1 MAANR
6 KTITDQDV
14 EKTLGAEAATNPKA
28 LQILVCSLIAKAN
41 RDPKQVQPLVDFIS
55 EHPGMFRQV
64 SVVGYSI
71 RQALIRKVCGEKS
84 EGTAISLL
92 GEYQALFDRLSEKD
106 DTDIEKLMITR
117 IAMSWLRV
125 LAAEAAC
132 IVLMG
137 STGTF
142 RELTIADKLLT
153 RAHSRYVKSI
163 ESLAKL
169 RKIRVNT
176 KAANAQA
183 SILAMKEKAISAR
196 IEANTPKVF
205 DASKGLRAARNQLEQ
220 KRA

>member
-6 KTITDQDV
+6 KAITDQDV
-14 EKTLGAEAATNPKA
+14 EKALESEAATNPQA
-28 LQILVCSLIAKAN
+28 LQILVCNLTAKAN
-41 RDPKQVQPLVDFIS
+41 SDPKQVQPLVDFIS
-55 EHPGMFRQV
+55 EHPGLFKQV

-71 RQALIRKVCGEKS
+71 RQSLIRKICGDKS
-84 EGTAISLL
+84 EGTAIALL
-92 GEYQALFDRLSEKD
+92 GEYQALFDRLSAED
-106 DTDIEKLMITR
+106 DTDMEKLMITR

-169 RKIRVNT
+169 RKLRANT

-183 SILAMKEKAISAR
+183 SLLEMKEKTTRAR
-196 IEANTPKVF
+196 IEAAHPGVLSG
-205 DASKGLRAARNQLEQ
+205 DRGLRAALQR
-220 KRA
+220 RA

>member
-6 KTITDQDV
+6 KAVTDQVV
-14 EKTLGAEAATNPKA
+14 EKAAVSEAATNHKG
-28 LQILVCSLIAKAN
+28 LQTIVCSLTDKAN

-55 EHPGMFRQV
+55 EHPGLFQQV

-71 RQALIRKVCGEKS
+71 RQSLIRKVCGEKS
-84 EGTAISLL
+84 EGTSIALL
-92 GEYQALFDRLSEKD
+92 GEYQALFDRLSEED

-142 RELTIADKLLT
+142 REFNIADKLLT
-153 RAHSRYVKSI
+153 RAHNRYVKSI
-163 ESLAKL
+163 ESLARLRKL
-169 RKIRVNT
+169 RANI

-183 SILAMKEKAISAR
+183 TILEMKERTIRAR
-196 IEANTPKVF
+196 IEASQPGILSG
-205 DASKGLRAARNQLEQ
+205 DRGLREATHLLQAKL
-220 KRA
+220 

>member
-6 KTITDQDV
+6 KEITDQGV
-14 EKTLGAEAATNPKA
+14 EKALEAEGATNPKA
-28 LQILVCSLIAKAN
+28 LQILVCNLTEKAN
-41 RDPKQVQPLVDFIS
+41 GNPKQVQPLVDFIS
-55 EHPGMFRQV
+55 AHPGVFQQV

-84 EGTAISLL
+84 EGTAIALL
-92 GEYQALFDRLSEKD
+92 GEYQALFDRLSAED

-142 RELTIADKLLT
+142 REFNIADKLLT

-169 RKIRVNT
+169 RKLRANT

-183 SILAMKEKAISAR
+183 SILDMKEKAIRAR
-196 IEANTPKVF
+196 IESNRPKVF
-205 DASKGLRAARNQLEQ
+205 DASKGL
-220 KRA
+220 

>member
-1 MAANR
+1 
-6 KTITDQDV
+6 
-14 EKTLGAEAATNPKA
+14 
-28 LQILVCSLIAKAN
+28 
-41 RDPKQVQPLVDFIS
+41 VQPLVDFIS
-55 EHPGMFRQV
+55 EHPSLFKQV

-71 RQALIRKVCGEKS
+71 RQSLIRKVCGDKS

-92 GEYQALFDRLSEKD
+92 GEYQALYDRLSAED

-125 LAAEAAC
+125 LSAEAAC

-153 RAHSRYVKSI
+153 RANSRYVKSI
-163 ESLAKL
+163 ESLARLRKL
-169 RKIRVNT
+169 RANT
-176 KAANAQA
+176 KAAIAHA
-183 SILAMKEKAISAR
+183 SILDMKEKTIRAR
-196 IEANTPKVF
+196 INANNPNVLK
-205 DASKGLRAARNQLEQ
+205 ASQGLREIEK

>member
-6 KTITDQDV
+6 KAITDQDV
-14 EKTLGAEAATNPKA
+14 EKALESEAATNPKA
-28 LQILVCSLIAKAN
+28 LQILVCQFAAKAN
-41 RDPKQVQPLVDFIS
+41 RDPKQVKPLVEFIDA
-55 EHPGMFRQV
+55 HPGLFKQM
-64 SVVGYSI
+64 SVVAYSI
-71 RQALIRKVCGEKS
+71 RQSLIRKICGEKS
-84 EGTAISLL
+84 EGSAITLR
-92 GEYQALFDRLSEKD
+92 GEYNALFDRLSTED
-106 DTDIEKLMITR
+106 DTDMEKLMISR

-125 LAAEAAC
+125 LSAEAAC

-163 ESLAKL
+163 ESLARLRKL
-169 RKIRVNT
+169 RANT

-183 SILAMKEKAISAR
+183 SILDMKEKTIRAHI
-196 IEANTPKVF
+196 NTNNPNVLN
-205 DASKGLRAARNQLEQ
+205 ASHGLREVEK